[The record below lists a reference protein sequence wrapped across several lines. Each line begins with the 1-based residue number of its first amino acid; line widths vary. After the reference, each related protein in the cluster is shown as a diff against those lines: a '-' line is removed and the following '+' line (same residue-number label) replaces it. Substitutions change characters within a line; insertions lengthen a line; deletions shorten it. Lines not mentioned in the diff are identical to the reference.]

1 MTPLIESLGEK
12 NRRRRAHLR
21 FYAELND
28 FLPADRRSADLERE
42 FDVSPSVKDMIEAA
56 GVPHTEIDLVV
67 VNGES
72 VDFSY
77 RVQDGDH
84 ISVYPVFESFDIE
97 DVVRVRPSPLRET
110 RFVVDVN
117 LGGLARYLRLL
128 GFDSEY
134 GNDLAD
140 EELVEISRRERR
152 ILLTRDVDLLKRK
165 ALTHGY
171 FVRATDVQGQAVEVV
186 KRLDLFQKIR
196 PFVRCMSCN
205 AELLP
210 VPKEQIEDRLEERTR
225 LLYNEFR
232 ICPGCDRLYWHGSH
246 HAKLMRFIEMVRNQA
261 V

>member
-1 MTPLIESLGEK
+1 MTSLSDARGEK
-12 NRRRRAHLR
+12 NRRSRAHLR

-28 FLPADRRSADLERE
+28 FLPADRRSVDLERE
-42 FDVSPSVKDMIEAA
+42 FDVSPSVKDMIESA

-84 ISVYPVFESFDIE
+84 ISVYPIFESFDIGE
-97 DVVRVRPSPLRET
+97 VVRVRPSPLRET

-134 GNDLAD
+134 DNDLAD
-140 EELVEISRRERR
+140 PELVEISRRERR

-171 FVRATDVQGQAVEVV
+171 FVRATDVHGQTVEVV

-205 AELLP
+205 AELVP
-210 VPKEQIEDRLEERTR
+210 VPKGQIENRLEDRTR

-232 ICPGCDRLYWHGSH
+232 VCPGCNRLYWHGSH
-246 HAKLMRFIEMVRNQA
+246 HAKLMRFIEMVRDQSP
-261 V
+261 

>member
-1 MTPLIESLGEK
+1 MTPQSEALGER
-12 NRRRRAHLR
+12 NRRKRAHLR

-28 FLPADRRSADLERE
+28 FLPADRRSAHLERE
-42 FDVSPSVKDMIEAA
+42 FDVSPSVKDLIEAA
-56 GVPHTEIDLVV
+56 GVPHTEIDLIV

-72 VDFSY
+72 VVFSY

-84 ISVYPVFESFDIE
+84 ISVYPVFESFDIG
-97 DVVRVRPSPLRET
+97 DVVRVRPSPLRDT
-110 RFVVDVN
+110 RFVLDVN

-140 EELVEISRRERR
+140 EQLVEISRRARR
-152 ILLTRDVDLLKRK
+152 VLLTRDVDLLKRK

-171 FVRATDVQGQAVEVV
+171 FVRSTDVQVQAVEVV

-205 AELLP
+205 AELVP
-210 VPKEQIEDRLEERTR
+210 VPKELIENRLEERTR
-225 LLYNEFR
+225 LYYNEFR

-261 V
+261 P

>member
-1 MTPLIESLGEK
+1 MTPLSEALGEK

-28 FLPADRRSADLERE
+28 FLPADRRSSDLERE
-42 FDVSPSVKDMIEAA
+42 FHVSPNVKDMIEAA
-56 GVPHTEIDLVV
+56 GVPHTEIDLIV

-84 ISVYPVFESFDIE
+84 ISVYPVFESFDIR

-110 RFVVDVN
+110 RFVLDVN

-128 GFDSEY
+128 GFDSHY
-134 GNDLAD
+134 GNDLED
-140 EELVEISRRERR
+140 QELVEISRRERR
-152 ILLTRDVDLLKRK
+152 ILLTRDVGLLKRK

-171 FVRATDVQGQAVEVV
+171 FVRSTDVQGQAVEVV
-186 KRLDLFQKIR
+186 TRLDLFQKIR

-205 AELLP
+205 AGLVP
-210 VPKEQIEDRLEERTR
+210 VPKELIENRLEERTR
-225 LLYNEFR
+225 LYYNEFR
-232 ICPGCDRLYWHGSH
+232 VCPGCDRRYWHGSH
-246 HAKLMRFIEMVRNQA
+246 HAKLMRFIEIVWDRSR
-261 V
+261 